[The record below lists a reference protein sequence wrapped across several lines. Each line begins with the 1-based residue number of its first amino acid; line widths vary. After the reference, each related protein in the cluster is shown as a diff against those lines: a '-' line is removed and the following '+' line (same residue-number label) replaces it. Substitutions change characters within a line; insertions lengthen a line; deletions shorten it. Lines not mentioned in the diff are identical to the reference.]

1 MYNLEVVWRLS
12 TKMFPW
18 RITYEIEQKLG
29 ILLFQIIF
37 RLITL
42 KLCNIR
48 KCWKILVLVH
58 FPKLTKWPN
67 IRVIFG
73 KMLLVRLRTFQ
84 YFLKLQQ
91 NNNNVNKLVCSYQFA
106 NVALATMHLVL
117 LQKYFL
123 YCNKLPNCPQ
133 IH

>member
-73 KMLLVRLRTFQ
+73 ISSWSDWELFSTSSNYNKITTMLTNLFVPISLHF
-84 YFLKLQQ
+84 
-91 NNNNVNKLVCSYQFA
+91 
-106 NVALATMHLVL
+106 ATMHLVL